1 MRSGVVAR
9 TSIAMEDMCER
20 ALRAWRH
27 PSVSLPHTALA
38 VDHATLTTTTTTTTT
53 SSKGETWFDF
63 GLLVGVKGAP
73 KVLGWMALWDP
84 SYRIPYLVCSSAA
97 GTPQENENT
106 TGSVFLRERRRRGL
120 VVEKG
125 GARETQGQGSNGD
138 TDTGGAG
145 GEDGG
150 DKWDFRVL
158 SVQALVL
165 AVLTYAM
172 GGVIGNSVVLNAIQL
187 CGSKGEFFRRS
198 GAWRLGMLSAAFPS
212 WVDENGGTAALL
224 RLVEREAEE
233 AKRVG
238 AASGALEEAAAAL
251 LALLADEGVRR
262 GAAGAKEAAAA
273 MAALEGLLEG
283 IPALPE
289 SVSALKEKLVA
300 LLHDT

>member
-9 TSIAMEDMCER
+9 TSIAMEAMCER

-38 VDHATLTTTTTTTTT
+38 VDHATPPPTTT
-53 SSKGETWFDF
+53 SQGETWFDS
-63 GLLVGVKGAP
+63 GLLEGVKGVP
-73 KVLGWMALWDP
+73 KVLGWTALWDP
-84 SYRIPYLVCSSAA
+84 SYRIPYLVCSSA
-97 GTPQENENT
+97 GTRGGVENENT

-125 GARETQGQGSNGD
+125 GARETQGQGTNGD

-283 IPALPE
+283 TPALPE
-289 SVSALKEKLVA
+289 SVSALKEKLAA